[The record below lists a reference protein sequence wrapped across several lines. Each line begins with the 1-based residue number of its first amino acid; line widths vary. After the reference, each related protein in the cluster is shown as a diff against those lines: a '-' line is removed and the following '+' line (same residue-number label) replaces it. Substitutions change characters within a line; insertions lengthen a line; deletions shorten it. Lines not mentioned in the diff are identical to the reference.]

1 MPILSNASAILGLN
15 DIVTETVTVPEWKC
29 EVLVKS
35 ISAAERD
42 EFEQQIVEMR
52 QAGKKAQVSFN
63 RTNIRARLVVKAV
76 VNEQG
81 ERVFS
86 DDQSDMLGHKNAAA
100 IDRIYSVA
108 SRLAGISKED
118 EEALEKNSVTTHAS
132 ASPSA

>member
-1 MPILSNASAILGLN
+1 MSILSNSAVILGLD
-15 DIVTETVTVPEWKC
+15 DIVKETVSVPEWKC

-86 DDQSDMLGHKNAAA
+86 DAQSDALGQKNAAA
-100 IDRIYSVA
+100 IDRIYAVA

-118 EEALEKNSVTTHAS
+118 EEELGKNFVTTPS
-132 ASPSA
+132 SDSPSA